1 MYPSLAAAKA
11 AVIAVG
17 EEIATQGLPLGV
29 SPIVF
34 VFVGTGNGIIF
45 LPVLILIF
53 VHPFDQASNS
63 NAADYI
69 SWTYS
74 TDFVLGA
81 SLRAEKRRYTCLHTN
96 KHTGP
101 HFCINIA

>member
-1 MYPSLAAAKA
+1 MFSLLIVKCLELFFIKISGYLNLGYSTPFLSLGASHMYPSLAAAKA

-69 SWTYS
+69 S
-74 TDFVLGA
+74 
-81 SLRAEKRRYTCLHTN
+81 
-96 KHTGP
+96 
-101 HFCINIA
+101 